1 MTRQMH
7 IAALLLASGASQ
19 QCSVDA
25 AFAPASSQCGP
36 LSPGPVAPSASSVT
50 NLGMSKNAD
59 RARWE
64 RNLEELM
71 DNDWRAFRAR
81 LVLQETRGEEEERGE
96 RGAALSEATEGGE
109 RLANL
114 FSGIISSVFQNGN
127 KQANGNDFDASLDA
141 DGHRHSSIFEGI
153 AVGGATASSVLPGDV
168 SDPFASPAEL
178 PAFLPSDRV
187 VKLDKHRWAHPLP
200 HVETGSV
207 LVANEGLGG
216 VFHQTVVLVIDHH
229 DATGSEGIVINR

>member
-81 LVLQETRGEEEERGE
+81 LVLQETRAEGEKDQRWMKGD
-96 RGAALSEATEGGE
+96 R
-109 RLANL
+109 RLARQDKLGNL
-114 FSGIISSVFQNGN
+114 FAETISNVFQNGN
-127 KQANGNDFDASLDA
+127 KLSRDTDE
-141 DGHRHSSIFEGI
+141 HRRSIFDGI

-168 SDPFASPAEL
+168 SDPFVSAAEL
-178 PAFLPSDRV
+178 PAFIPSDRI

-200 HVETGSV
+200 YVEPGCV
-207 LVANEGLGG
+207 MVANERLGG
-216 VFHQTVVLVIDHH
+216 VFHQTVVLIIDHH
-229 DATGSEGIVINR
+229 ETLGSTGIVINR